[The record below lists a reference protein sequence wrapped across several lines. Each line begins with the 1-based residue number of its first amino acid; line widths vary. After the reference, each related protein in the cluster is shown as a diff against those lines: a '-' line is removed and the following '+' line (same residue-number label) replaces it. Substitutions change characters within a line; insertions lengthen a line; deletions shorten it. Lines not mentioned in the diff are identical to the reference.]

1 MLFKENL
8 KLMTLPFTLQQL
20 RMLKAI
26 ASEKNFT
33 RAAEILYVSQP
44 TLSKQFKMLESRL
57 GISLIDR
64 QNTKFSLTEAGKM
77 FLRYSE
83 RILTLCEESCRSLND
98 LKKGDRGSLKIGA
111 SQTVGTYLLPRII
124 SLFAQN
130 HPQIVFKT
138 YVDSTRKIAK
148 SIIDNQI
155 DIAIV
160 GGFIPENLTDK
171 LQIEDFVKD
180 DLNLILPKFHPVAL
194 NKEKIIKKNDLYH
207 LNFITLKSTSTIQKF
222 ITTFLN
228 QNDIQTQQFN
238 VIMELNSIEALKT
251 AVSLGLGAAFIS
263 SSALEKEIQLNTISV
278 IDIEG
283 IKLATSISI
292 LINLQSDK
300 SKTFQFFYRDLC
312 QLKV

>member
-1 MLFKENL
+1 MLFRKIL

-64 QNTKFSLTEAGKM
+64 QNKNFSLTEAGEM

-98 LKKGDRGSLKIGA
+98 LKNGDRGILKIGT

-130 HPQIVFKT
+130 YPQVTFKI

-148 SIIDNQI
+148 SIIDSQI

-160 GGFIPENLTDK
+160 GGFIPGNLTDN
-171 LQIEDFVKD
+171 LQIEDFVED

-194 NKEKIIKKNDLYH
+194 SEEKFIKKNDLYH
-207 LNFITLKSTSTIQKF
+207 LNFITLKSTSTIQKL
-222 ITTFLN
+222 INIILN
-228 QNDIQTQQFN
+228 QNNIQTQQFN
-238 VIMELNSIEALKT
+238 VVMELNSIEALKT

-263 SSALEKEIQLNTISV
+263 SSTIEKEIQLNTISV
-278 IDIEG
+278 INIED
-283 IKLATSISI
+283 IKLTRSISI
-292 LINLQSDK
+292 LVNPQSYK
-300 SKTFQFFYRDLC
+300 SKTFQFFYRDLS
-312 QLKV
+312 QLKI